1 MFEIEYK
8 GGNGV
13 VVATKKT
20 QVVIDP
26 KLSVNG
32 LKDLTATDAVELAT
46 EARFL
51 VNGKDAKLVVEGPGE
66 YEIGDISIRGTRAT
80 RHIDTSADEPVSTI
94 YRLEIGDVRIAVL
107 GNVAPKLNE
116 DQLEEIGVVDIVII
130 PVGGNG
136 YTLDAVSA
144 ATIVRQI
151 SPRIVIPIHYAE
163 SGIKYEVPQD
173 EVELFE
179 KELAAPVEESG
190 SKYKLKAASALP
202 QVLTVL
208 KLARS

>member
-32 LKDLTATDAVELAT
+32 LKDLTVTDAVELAT

-107 GNVAPKLNE
+107 G
-116 DQLEEIGVVDIVII
+116 
-130 PVGGNG
+130 
-136 YTLDAVSA
+136 
-144 ATIVRQI
+144 
-151 SPRIVIPIHYAE
+151 
-163 SGIKYEVPQD
+163 
-173 EVELFE
+173 
-179 KELAAPVEESG
+179 
-190 SKYKLKAASALP
+190 
-202 QVLTVL
+202 
-208 KLARS
+208 